1 MMRMGWGMS
10 GGGGLRTAGF
20 WKAGGRV
27 AAAWVLL
34 ALAACNLWGCAGKD
48 AREGKTVNG
57 FAFDTTYSITVFQG
71 GSQEVLDGCI
81 SKCGEYE
88 RIFSRTSPDSE
99 VYQVNEIEKLY
110 GQFREEAA
118 IRKNRSE
125 KNRMDFQIREDG
137 SLACEISRELYDI
150 LERGLHYGEVSGGAF
165 DITIAPVSSLW
176 DFKGEGKE
184 VPREE
189 KIREAVGK
197 VSYQKIRLEEG
208 RVVFRESGMALDLG
222 GIAKGYIAD
231 ALKEYL
237 TENGVESGIINLG
250 GNVLC
255 IGKKPGGEPFR
266 IGVQQPFA
274 DRNETVAAV
283 RAEDL
288 SVVSSGIYERY
299 FQDGEGG
306 LYHHIL
312 NPKTGYPYDNDLMAV
327 TILSEKS
334 VDGDG
339 LSTTCFSMGLERG
352 MDFIDSLEGV
362 EAVFIDDH
370 LVVEVSSGLEDVFQ
384 LL

>member
-1 MMRMGWGMS
+1 MRMEWGM
-10 GGGGLRTAGF
+10 GDRRGMWIEGFGNAG
-20 WKAGGRV
+20 KRM
-27 AAAWVLL
+27 AAAWLL
-34 ALAACNLWGCAGKD
+34 CALAACSLWGCVGRD
-48 AREGKTVNG
+48 AQEERTVSG

-71 GSQEVLDGCI
+71 GSREVLDRCI
-81 SKCGEYE
+81 SKCSEYE

-110 GQFREEAA
+110 GQFREEEA
-118 IRKNRSE
+118 IRKKRSE
-125 KNRMDFQIREDG
+125 KNAQDFHIREDG
-137 SLACEISRELYDI
+137 SLVCHISRELHDI
-150 LERGLHYGEVSGGAF
+150 LEKGLHYGKVSGGAF

-176 DFKGEGKE
+176 DFKGEGKRA
-184 VPREE
+184 PQKKR
-189 KIREAVGK
+189 IREAVGK
-197 VSYQKIRLEEG
+197 VSYQKISLEEG
-208 RVVFRESGMALDLG
+208 KVIFKEPGMALDLG

-237 TENGVESGIINLG
+237 VEHGVESGIINLG

-255 IGKKPGGEPFR
+255 IGQKPEGEPFR
-266 IGVQQPFA
+266 IGIQQPFA
-274 DRNETVAAV
+274 DRNETVAAI

-299 FQDGEGG
+299 FRDGEGA

-334 VDGDG
+334 VEGDG

-352 MDFIDSLEGV
+352 MAFIDSLEGV
-362 EAVFIDDH
+362 EALFITRDEKLHQSQGWKDF
-370 LVVEVSSGLEDVFQ
+370 LQ
-384 LL
+384 